1 MVTLREFLQNE
12 DLFTE
17 ITTIEPFPFI
27 VDNES
32 ILNLM
37 LVTNYGDKIVFKGFI
52 DAGIPSLANMLV
64 LNFQKTWENYVK
76 FGSLT
81 DEINNS
87 REVTETIN
95 NTEDRTNS
103 KTGVNKVSGFN
114 SEVMV
119 DDTGDEVTGTDGLE
133 GETIRTM
140 TDTQIDGLK
149 AFQLL
154 NVAVK
159 NSIIKSVLDDI
170 SGYLTL
176 DIY

>member
-12 DLFTE
+12 DLFTV
-17 ITTIEPFPFI
+17 ITDIEPFPFM
-27 VDNES
+27 VGNES
-32 ILNLM
+32 VLNLM
-37 LVTNYGDKIVFKGFI
+37 LVTNYGDKVVFKGFI
-52 DAGIPSLANMLV
+52 DVGIHSLANMLV

-81 DEINNS
+81 DEINNK
-87 REVTETIN
+87 REVTETII

-103 KTGVNKVSGFN
+103 RTGINKVSGFN
-114 SEVMV
+114 SATMV
-119 DDTGDEVTGTDGLE
+119 DDTGEEVTGTDELA
-133 GETIRTM
+133 GETTRTM
-140 TDTQIDGLK
+140 TDSQIDGLK

-154 NVAVK
+154 NVTVK

-170 SGYLTL
+170 TGYLTL